1 MVTKMV
7 SESALKKL
15 MVHNASLAKAIRL
28 AKNCDRGWGSQ
39 IILNELRNFVEN
51 VMFLSA
57 FRNKD
62 ADKEYNYEN
71 ICQAQ
76 SIVRGQGKLR
86 FLWKFHDFLQIS
98 ASHYT
103 LDENASER
111 LMLKYYDCL
120 IDIRS
125 YLSNE
130 FGIQI
135 LQCTREL
142 SIINSVNDHSVI
154 RFTVDQAADSDED
167 NDNTR
172 NVVPFQV
179 AYAVSIHKAQG
190 LEYQSVKIV
199 IASEV
204 GEQITHNIFYT
215 AITRAREMLKIYWSP
230 ECEKNVLEG
239 LKIKDCRRDLNL
251 LQHHEKLKNLQ

>member
-1 MVTKMV
+1 MV
-7 SESALKKL
+7 SEDALNAL
-15 MVHNASLAKAIRL
+15 MVHNKSLAKAIRL
-28 AKNCDRGWGSQ
+28 ARNIDRGWGSQ

-120 IDIRS
+120 IEIRS

-135 LQCTREL
+135 LQCLDDFPLNSDSTTLDYQAKIANCINEIDFSGSPSKL
-142 SIINSVNDHSVI
+142 SQERYYIQKATPFFVNNKKYYEI
-154 RFTVDQAADSDED
+154 TFTLA
-167 NDNTR
+167 
-172 NVVPFQV
+172 
-179 AYAVSIHKAQG
+179 
-190 LEYQSVKIV
+190 
-199 IASEV
+199 
-204 GEQITHNIFYT
+204 
-215 AITRAREMLKIYWSP
+215 
-230 ECEKNVLEG
+230 
-239 LKIKDCRRDLNL
+239 
-251 LQHHEKLKNLQ
+251 